1 VTRKGVSEQQEE
13 AEKKKYENAFSSR
26 PSTPTPVNSGS
37 ASTAASASGASGAAS
52 GSGSGGGS
60 LSRSSSR
67 SSTRSEDGFD
77 DELSDVETETV
88 TSEYDDE
95 DVIEVGRG
103 LANYNY
109 QQITRVKGMNRY
121 VLLSSCFLL
130 FSLS

>member
-13 AEKKKYENAFSSR
+13 AEKKKYESAFSSR

-52 GSGSGGGS
+52 GSGSGS

-67 SSTRSEDGFD
+67 GSTRSEDGFD

-121 VLLSSCFLL
+121 VLFSSCFLL